1 MMLQNFLTN
10 IRAKKLDGNLKMGFL
25 FVIEKGSLFIYYFP
39 QVPCNL
45 SELDFT
51 RNTLGSLGSL
61 EEWLTSLGLPMY
73 VTSLTEVEYDDM
85 AVMPLMEE
93 RHFQFAG
100 ISDPRHMGRLL
111 ASVARMP
118 R

>member
-1 MMLQNFLTN
+1 
-10 IRAKKLDGNLKMGFL
+10 
-25 FVIEKGSLFIYYFP
+25 
-39 QVPCNL
+39 
-45 SELDFT
+45 
-51 RNTLGSLGSL
+51 
-61 EEWLTSLGLPMY
+61 MY

-100 ISDPRHMGRLL
+100 ISDPRHMNRLL